1 VTDHVAMDGSNNVA
15 ISADVQD
22 LAGAQATMTS
32 PSPEDA
38 ALEEKHGVIQP
49 LMVYIEK

>member
-1 VTDHVAMDGSNNVA
+1 MDGSNNVA

-32 PSPEDA
+32 LSPEDA